1 MAEDRKRGFD
11 PLQGLRELL
20 DKGERSLNEALAQRS
35 TSDRS
40 QAVRSGLSR
49 ILLDAQKANW
59 ELWGRWFRAI
69 NVPTRSDVIRL
80 GKTLSQLE
88 QRMAQLEGSLR
99 RLERRNGAADERPAP
114 AAARAA
120 SDHPRP
126 PRTRLPPSRA
136 GETAR

>member
-1 MAEDRKRGFD
+1 MAEERRRGFD

-49 ILLDAQKANW
+49 ILLDAQKRNW
-59 ELWGRWFRAI
+59 ELWGRWFRTI

-80 GKTLSQLE
+80 GKTLGQLE
-88 QRMAQLEGSLR
+88 QRMAQLEGALR
-99 RLERRNGAADERPAP
+99 KLERHGSAADERPAP
-114 AAARAA
+114 RAA
-120 SDHPRP
+120 NDRVRP
-126 PRTRLPPSRA
+126 PRTRQPP
-136 GETAR
+136 ARPVPR

>member
-1 MAEDRKRGFD
+1 MAEQRKSRGFD

-35 TSDRS
+35 TSDRT

-49 ILLDAQKANW
+49 ILLDAQRRNW
-59 ELWGRWFRAI
+59 ELWGRWFRTI

-80 GKTLSQLE
+80 GKTLTQLE
-88 QRMAQLEGSLR
+88 QRMSQIESGLR
-99 RLERRNGAADERPAP
+99 RLERRNGAEEARPAP
-114 AAARAA
+114 ARAA
-120 SDHPRP
+120 SDRPRP
-126 PRTRLPPSRA
+126 ARTRLPPSRA

>member
-1 MAEDRKRGFD
+1 MAEERRRGFD

-49 ILLDAQKANW
+49 ILLDAQKRNW
-59 ELWGRWFRAI
+59 ELWGRWFRTI

-80 GKTLSQLE
+80 GKTLAQLE
-88 QRMAQLEGSLR
+88 QRMAQLESSLR
-99 RLERRNGAADERPAP
+99 RLERRNGAAEERPAP
-114 AAARAA
+114 RAA
-120 SDHPRP
+120 NERPRP
-126 PRTRLPPSRA
+126 SRTRLPPSRA

>member
-1 MAEDRKRGFD
+1 MAEQPKSRGFD

-20 DKGERSLNEALAQRS
+20 DKGERSINEALAQRS

-49 ILLDAQKANW
+49 ILLDAQKRNW

-80 GKTLSQLE
+80 GKTLTQLE
-88 QRMAQLEGSLR
+88 QRMSQLEGTLR
-99 RLERRNGAADERPAP
+99 RLERRAGADDARPVAAP
-114 AAARAA
+114 AA
-120 SDHPRP
+120 SDRPRP
-126 PRTRLPPSRA
+126 ARTRLPPSRA
-136 GETAR
+136 GEAAR

>member
-1 MAEDRKRGFD
+1 MADERRRGFD

-59 ELWGRWFRAI
+59 DLWGRWFRTI

-80 GKTLSQLE
+80 GKTLTQLE
-88 QRMAQLEGSLR
+88 QRMAQLETSLR
-99 RLERRNGAADERPAP
+99 KLERRNGAADERPAP
-114 AAARAA
+114 RAA
-120 SDHPRP
+120 NDRPRP
-126 PRTRLPPSRA
+126 PRTRLPPSRT